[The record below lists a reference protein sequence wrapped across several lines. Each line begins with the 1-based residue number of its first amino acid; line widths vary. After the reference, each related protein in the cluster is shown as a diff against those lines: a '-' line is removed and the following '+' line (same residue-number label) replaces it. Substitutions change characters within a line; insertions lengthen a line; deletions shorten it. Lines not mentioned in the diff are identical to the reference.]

1 MIINQ
6 NEDIEYGKLI
16 KFLFSFDFS
25 NKDILRNQ
33 IQQAVVDIQRTEY
46 SIVYRF
52 FVNSISKPL
61 PDFFNGMPISIDVNL
76 EKEFIC
82 CELFVAHGYI
92 MEIRIYCINGS
103 KLSMD
108 NFWKGKPHYEKL
120 A

>member
-1 MIINQ
+1 MIINKD
-6 NEDIEYGKLI
+6 EHKEFSKLMEFI
-16 KFLFSFDFS
+16 FSFDFS

-33 IQQAVVDIQRTEY
+33 IQQAVVDTQRTEY
-46 SIVYRF
+46 SIVHRF

-76 EKEFIC
+76 ESEFIC

-92 MEIRIYCINGS
+92 MEIRIYSINGN